1 MTAVYLGA
9 SLAILLAASV
19 GLVIVRPRS
28 MADRML
34 AVQLIGSSVVAV
46 SLLLSVATSNAAL
59 IDVALLAALL
69 AAFSACALRVS
80 TASPSRP
87 PE

>member
-1 MTAVYLGA
+1 MTALYFAAAIIILVA
-9 SLAILLAASV
+9 SSV

-46 SLLLSVATSNAAL
+46 SLLLSVATANAAL
-59 IDVALLAALL
+59 LDLALLAALL
-69 AAFSACALRVS
+69 AAFAACALRVS
-80 TASPSRP
+80 TAAPSRP

>member
-1 MTAVYLGA
+1 MIAVYLGA
-9 SLAILLAASV
+9 GFVILLASAV
-19 GLVIVRPRS
+19 GLVVVRPRS

-46 SLLLSVATSNAAL
+46 SLLLSVATANPAL
-59 IDVALLAALL
+59 LDVALMAALL
-69 AAFSACALRVS
+69 AAFSACALRLATVV
-80 TASPSRP
+80 PSRP

>member
-1 MTAVYLGA
+1 MNAVYLGA
-9 SLAILLAASV
+9 GFVIILASAV

-46 SLLLSVATSNAAL
+46 SLLLLVVSSIAMSFVRMCVVCVHVYVSV
-59 IDVALLAALL
+59 
-69 AAFSACALRVS
+69 RV
-80 TASPSRP
+80 RVC
-87 PE
+87 

>member
-1 MTAVYLGA
+1 MTFAYLGA
-9 SLAILLAASV
+9 AFIILLASSV
-19 GLVIVRPRS
+19 GLIVVRPRS

-46 SLLLSVATSNAAL
+46 SLLLSVATANTAL
-59 IDVALLAALL
+59 LDIALLAALL

-80 TASPSRP
+80 AALPTRP

>member
-1 MTAVYLGA
+1 MNAVYLGA
-9 SLAILLAASV
+9 GFVIILASAV

-28 MADRML
+28 LADRML

-46 SLLLSVATSNAAL
+46 SLLLAVATTNAAL
-59 IDVALLAALL
+59 LDVALLAALL

-80 TASPSRP
+80 TAAPSRP